1 MNTSYHPLRKRVFTN
16 KKLEQG
22 VKFSL
27 ASSLFRTRLFF
38 NAAVWSPVRFRCTQA
53 PQRTYSYLRDI
64 SDSRISVCSSDDNP
78 QEHDTNVNV
87 LRVTGQPTA
96 GELVMLARFR
106 YLARVLQHARPI
118 QIQLFFMNS
127 DLQGTQIRILLT
139 ALSAM
144 HSAMPW
150 LESLPKP
157 SVDFKPWFTFVSDF
171 PNSWKRIVATYHE
184 FFSH

>member
-1 MNTSYHPLRKRVFTN
+1 MT
-16 KKLEQG
+16 
-22 VKFSL
+22 
-27 ASSLFRTRLFF
+27 
-38 NAAVWSPVRFRCTQA
+38 
-53 PQRTYSYLRDI
+53 
-64 SDSRISVCSSDDNP
+64 
-78 QEHDTNVNV
+78 
-87 LRVTGQPTA
+87 
-96 GELVMLARFR
+96 LARFR
-106 YLARVLQHARPI
+106 YLVRVLQHARPT

-184 FFSH
+184 FFQSLAGLRKRRRFLTQLRKWMLSVVRFVREVFGSKLIFCRTVPNNMGAHVLNVVTPIPPRVLFVKGNFFWDCERLLRHLCFSSWASNMFSLC